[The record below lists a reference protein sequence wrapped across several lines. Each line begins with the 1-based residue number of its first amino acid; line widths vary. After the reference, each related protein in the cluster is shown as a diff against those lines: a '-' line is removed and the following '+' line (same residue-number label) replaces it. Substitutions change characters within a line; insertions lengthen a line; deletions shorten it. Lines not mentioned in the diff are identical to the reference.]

1 MSWYWKEI
9 ADKRWRRGC
18 HQGGGWNQLLHCCA
32 DGLLAVLSIVYH
44 QPILGVNAWSLV
56 DSALFVLIAWRIRKM
71 SRTWAV
77 VGICLYVLE
86 AISSVGSRRGGIGVL
101 TIVFI
106 LAYVNALRGTFA
118 YPRYVEQLREASDTP
133 ENLNASAG

>member
-9 ADKRWRRGC
+9 SDKDSAEDATKAGV
-18 HQGGGWNQLLHCCA
+18 GISYFIAGLT
-32 DGLLAVLSIVYH
+32 GLLAVLSIVYH

-56 DSALFVLIAWRIRKM
+56 DSGLFVLIGWRISKM

-77 VGICLYVLE
+77 IGICLYVLE
-86 AISSVGSRRGGIGVL
+86 AISSVGSRGGGIGVI

-106 LAYVNALRGTFA
+106 LAYINALRATFA
-118 YPRYVEQLREASDTP
+118 YPRYAEELREASNTQ
-133 ENLNASAG
+133 ET